1 MTDDQ
6 TTWLKLG
13 AGVLVGGLL
22 SLRNLPGNRWQR
34 AGSFILS
41 IALGTII
48 GLAAIEYFH
57 LDMRSWTAVLA
68 VATSTAFGFAV
79 AINAMQQI
87 PEALK
92 ALMRRF
98 LGS

>member
-22 SLRNLPGNRWQR
+22 SLRNLPGNKWQR

-41 IALGTII
+41 IAVGTII
-48 GLAAIEYFH
+48 GLAAIEYFK
-57 LDMRSWTAVLA
+57 LDRNSWTAVLT
-68 VATSTAFGFAV
+68 VATATAFGFAA

-87 PEALK
+87 PEVLA
-92 ALMRRF
+92 AIRRRWI
-98 LGS
+98 GS